1 MRKSKLMM
9 KENLNKITGPGSAT
23 LALVF
28 PGQGSQKVGMGLELY
43 KAFKS
48 AKDVFDEADDA
59 LNFKLSK
66 LIFEGPDEELTLTQN
81 AQPAI
86 MTVSIAVLRA
96 LEAEFDV
103 KFSPKF
109 MAGHSLGEYSALA
122 ASNVLSFADAVRLV
136 NKRGKFMQEAVAPG
150 VGAMAAVMG
159 LRMGLSSEDIK
170 AVCAEAAPN
179 GECQAA
185 NFNSPGQVVISGL
198 KEYVNKAVEL
208 AKLKGAK
215 KAVMLNVSAPFHSKL
230 MIPAAERL
238 KEEFAKLEWHDA
250 SCEIVANFT
259 ARPVS
264 KSSEIR
270 DALYNQTF
278 NPVLWEDSVV
288 YMYEQLSARDVKP
301 ELVDFI
307 ELGAGNVLSGLI
319 KRCVKGVKPLSS
331 GDTPESLEKLAKLIS
346 ED

>member
-1 MRKSKLMM
+1 MM
-9 KENLNKITGPGSAT
+9 KENFNKITGPGSAT

-86 MTVSIAVLRA
+86 MTVSIAVLKA
-96 LEAEFDV
+96 LEADFNIS
-103 KFSPKF
+103 FTPKF

-122 ASNVLSFADAVRLV
+122 ASGVLKFADAVRLV

-159 LRMGLSSEDIK
+159 LSSDDIR

-208 AKLKGAK
+208 AKFKGAK

-230 MIPAAERL
+230 MIPAAEKL
-238 KEEFAKLEWHDA
+238 KEEFAQLEWHDA

-278 NPVLWEDSVV
+278 SPVLWEDSII
-288 YMYEQLSARDVKP
+288 YMNEQDVDNF
-301 ELVDFI
+301 V

-331 GDTPESLEKLAKLIS
+331 GDTPESLEKLANVIN
-346 ED
+346 EA

>member
-1 MRKSKLMM
+1 MM
-9 KENLNKITGPGSAT
+9 KENLNKIT
-23 LALVF
+23 
-28 PGQGSQKVGMGLELY
+28 
-43 KAFKS
+43 KS

-86 MTVSIAVLRA
+86 MTVSIAVLKA
-96 LEAEFDV
+96 LEMEFDV
-103 KFSPKF
+103 KFAPKF

-122 ASNVLSFADAVRLV
+122 ASGVLKFADAVRLV

-159 LRMGLSSEDIK
+159 LSSDDIK

-208 AKLKGAK
+208 AKQPSARDLNFKGAK

-230 MIPAAERL
+230 MIPAAEKL

-250 SCEIVANFT
+250 SCEIIANFT
-259 ARPVS
+259 ARPVI

-278 NPVLWEDSVV
+278 SPVLWEDSVI
-288 YMYEQLSARDVKP
+288 YMNEQNV
-301 ELVDFI
+301 VDFI

-331 GDTPESLEKLAKLIS
+331 GDTPESLEKLVNVIN
-346 ED
+346 EN